1 MRGEVRDPRPMI
13 TDTVDRPRVLARH
26 METSLHQQLK
36 RCYADTEG
44 DTEVVIGKYRIDA
57 VRGDELIEV
66 QCASLSAIRDK
77 CNDLLHRHS
86 LRVVKPVIVRTR
98 IAKAKKSGGPVTS
111 RRLSPKRGS
120 VLDIFDELIY
130 FIRVFPNPNLIL
142 EVPLI
147 HVEQLRVPAKR
158 RRRRWQKDYKVQD
171 VKLESVETTIE
182 LREPSQLLDLIDLP
196 QEQESFNTLDIA
208 KATDRPRWA
217 AQQIAYVLHK
227 TGAIDVVQRNR
238 SGIVYRRAA

>member
-1 MRGEVRDPRPMI
+1 
-13 TDTVDRPRVLARH
+13 

-36 RCYADTEG
+36 RCYADAEG
-44 DTEVVIGKYRIDA
+44 NTEVVMGKYRIDA

-66 QCASLSAIRDK
+66 QCASLSAIRNK
-77 CNDLLHRHS
+77 CNDLLTRHS

-98 IAKAKKSGGPVTS
+98 IAKAKKLGGPVTS

-130 FIRVFPNPNLIL
+130 FIRVFPNPNLTL
-142 EVPLI
+142 EVPLV
-147 HVEQLRVPAKR
+147 HVEQLRVPAKK

-171 VKLESVETTIE
+171 VKLESIEATFE
-182 LREPSQLLDLIDLP
+182 LREPSRD
-196 QEQESFNTLDIA
+196 SFNTLDIA
-208 KATDRPRWA
+208 RATDRPRWV
-217 AQQIAYVLHK
+217 AQQIAYVLRK
-227 TGAIDVVQRNR
+227 TGAIDAVSRNR